1 MRPHPRRVTQTAG
14 TPATAAVPRACPQ
27 RLTHLRPA
35 SRSDEAA
42 SKNFGIGRKG
52 SFKKTTAKR
61 SAGRKAE
68 SEAADS
74 SVGRSL
80 SPPVSPP
87 ETVHES
93 KTGDGDGDGDGD
105 GVAVDGLL
113 DTFFESEMAVAVQS
127 MESEPRNAVAAEENT
142 RRQKGKRNNCV
153 VQ

>member
-1 MRPHPRRVTQTAG
+1 VPTA
-14 TPATAAVPRACPQ
+14 
-27 RLTHLRPA
+27 THAPA
-35 SRSDEAA
+35 SCVPNARSDEAA

>member
-1 MRPHPRRVTQTAG
+1 MTQTAG

-74 SVGRSL
+74 SVGHSL

-93 KTGDGDGDGDGD
+93 KTGDGDGDD